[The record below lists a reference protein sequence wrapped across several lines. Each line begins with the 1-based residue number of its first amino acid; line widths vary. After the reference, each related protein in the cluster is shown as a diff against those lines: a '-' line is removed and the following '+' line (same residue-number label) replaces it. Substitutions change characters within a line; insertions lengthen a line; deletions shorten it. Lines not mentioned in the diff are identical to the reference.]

1 MVSLTLRLGSPD
13 DPTAATAEVTTS
25 FAHTGSFLFIPYDET
40 LTYTDVFS
48 LRK

>member
-1 MVSLTLRLGSPD
+1 MVSLTLRLGGPD
-13 DPTAATAEVTTS
+13 DPTSATAEVTTS
-25 FAHTGSFLFIPYDET
+25 YARTGSFLFIPYDET